1 MVWPDLSE
9 SFTLIDRP
17 ANKEALLKL
26 HQAIVSL
33 TNLKR
38 KPIKDAKTN
47 AIGVQLLHF
56 DGPAQELFNNWYLAN
71 EELLRNG
78 SLESSEHGHFAKYRS
93 LVPGLALLFH
103 LLDGHQGPVCEDCLG
118 TALQLSKYLKSH
130 AKRIYASVHGLD
142 SAPIRA
148 LADKLLGKKLVDGF
162 TQRSVLHKGW
172 ANLPTKEK
180 VDMAVNSLVEHG
192 WLSEQVHETG
202 GRKTNLYKINPK
214 ISADYL

>member
-1 MVWPDLSE
+1 MIVQRRSY
-9 SFTLIDRP
+9 LI
-17 ANKEALLKL
+17 
-26 HQAIVSL
+26 
-33 TNLKR
+33 T
-38 KPIKDAKTN
+38 
-47 AIGVQLLHF
+47 G
-56 DGPAQELFNNWYLAN
+56 YLAN

-103 LLDGHQGPVCEDCLG
+103 LLDGHQGPVCKDCLG
-118 TALQLSKYLKSH
+118 TALRFSKYLKSH

-148 LADKLLGKKLVDGF
+148 LADKLLNKKLMDGF

-192 WLSEQVHETG
+192 WLSEQVQETG
-202 GRKTNLYKINPK
+202 GRKTTLYKINPK